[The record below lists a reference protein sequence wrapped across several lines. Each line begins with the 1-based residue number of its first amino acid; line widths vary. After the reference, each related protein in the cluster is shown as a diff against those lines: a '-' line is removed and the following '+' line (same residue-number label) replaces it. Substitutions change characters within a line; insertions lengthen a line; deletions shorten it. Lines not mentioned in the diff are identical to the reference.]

1 MDSMYLPL
9 EASYNGLRTID
20 VDKLKFR
27 YSWMDIQAAKAKVG
41 KRKDF
46 IKPRS
51 KSIPRY
57 YCLIK
62 DFAYSY
68 NEPMHNDYFWH
79 KAYGDYPVVG
89 VNGRKQKLLC
99 LENTKQNSYIKSKKK
114 GHDN

>member
-27 YSWMDIQAAKAKVG
+27 YSWMDIQAAAKKLK
-41 KRKDF
+41 KRFHKTEEVKVYPDTTVW
-46 IKPRS
+46 
-51 KSIPRY
+51 
-57 YCLIK
+57 IK

-79 KAYGDYPVVG
+79 KAYGDYPVVS
-89 VNGRKQKLLC
+89 KWTQKAFVLG
-99 LENTKQNSYIKSKKK
+99 E
-114 GHDN
+114 H